1 MKRQSLRGKLSEQPD
16 LHVLTA
22 AAMGA
27 AMDAAMDAKMDAAMD
42 AAMEAAP
49 APLLIRPAA
58 EQDIVGMM
66 TLLAQTGRPR
76 PTPDQVPAVA
86 AIYREWL
93 GQASALARVAERQD
107 QVVGVLLGALRPRAN
122 WLTPELWIAD
132 MAIADGEAGEVGH
145 DLLAEALAVAARW
158 GCFRVACE
166 AAGLTGVTLGLL
178 SDLGF
183 AENGQAVSLLLAPI
197 PSLGTRG
204 VRSADG
210 AHDGVPITYR
220 ESSV

>member
-27 AMDAAMDAKMDAAMD
+27 AMEAE
-42 AAMEAAP
+42 MEDAP

-107 QVVGVLLGALRPRAN
+107 QVVGV
-122 WLTPELWIAD
+122 
-132 MAIADGEAGEVGH
+132 
-145 DLLAEALAVAARW
+145 
-158 GCFRVACE
+158 
-166 AAGLTGVTLGLL
+166 
-178 SDLGF
+178 
-183 AENGQAVSLLLAPI
+183 
-197 PSLGTRG
+197 
-204 VRSADG
+204 
-210 AHDGVPITYR
+210 
-220 ESSV
+220 

>member
-16 LHVLTA
+16 LHVLA
-22 AAMGA
+22 AAA
-27 AMDAAMDAKMDAAMD
+27 
-42 AAMEAAP
+42 ETAP
-49 APLLIRPAA
+49 APLRVRPAG
-58 EQDIVGMM
+58 EQDIIEMM
-66 TLLAQTGRPR
+66 TLLAQADRPM
-76 PTPDQVPAVA
+76 PTPEQAPAVA

-93 GQASALARVAERQD
+93 GQVSALIRVAERQG
-107 QVVGVLLGALRPRAN
+107 QVVGVLIASLRPRAN

-132 MAIADGEAGEVGH
+132 MAVADGEGEEVGH
-145 DLLAEALAVAARW
+145 DLLVEALAVAERW

-178 SDLGF
+178 NGLGF
-183 AENGQAVSLLLAPI
+183 AENGPAISLLLAPI
-197 PSLGTRG
+197 PAAGTRG
-204 VRSADG
+204 VRRAGD